1 MSATATMITRVRR
14 LSYAQVADFSDAV
27 VTDSIELFPVI
38 DADGNATD
46 SDDWTPTY
54 DLYRAAADIVQ
65 QRAAQLAERYDVNT
79 DGASMTRSQMQAHL
93 SALSSRLLCRAKVR
107 VTNPTFDDEEDTEDD
122 D

>member
-1 MSATATMITRVRR
+1 
-14 LSYAQVADFSDAV
+14 VADFSDAV